1 MRARIVDKHKKEDI
15 NMEFQKTITLAD
27 GRKCI
32 LRNARLE
39 DAEALIEYLKVTA
52 KETPFLVKEPEEI
65 TLTIEQEKEF
75 IQARIDDEK
84 ELLLIGEIDGEH
96 VGNCSVM
103 AVSSMSRYRHRCSL
117 GIALY
122 QKYCGLGVGKQMF
135 QTILEVAK
143 ECGYEVAELEV
154 VTTNTQAVHLYE
166 SFGFEIYGTQKHN
179 MKYKDGSYADVYM
192 MMKEL

>member
-1 MRARIVDKHKKEDI
+1 
-15 NMEFQKTITLAD
+15 MEFQKTITLVD

-75 IQARIDDEK
+75 IQARMDDKK

-103 AVSSMSRYRHRCSL
+103 AVNSMSRYRHRCSL

-122 QKYCGLGVGKQMF
+122 QKYCGLGIGKQMF

-154 VTTNTQAVHLYE
+154 VTTNKNAVHMYE

>member
-1 MRARIVDKHKKEDI
+1 
-15 NMEFQKTITLAD
+15 MEFQRVIRLAD
-27 GRKCI
+27 GRECV
-32 LRNARLE
+32 LRNAGLE

-52 KETPFLVKEPEEI
+52 QETPFLVKEPEEI
-65 TLTIEQEKEF
+65 TLTVEEEREF
-75 IQARIDDEK
+75 IQKRMDSEK

-103 AVSSMSRYRHRCSL
+103 AVSSLSRYRHRCSI

-122 QKYCGLGVGKQMF
+122 QKFCGLGIGKEMF
-135 QTILEVAK
+135 AAILEVAK

-154 VTTNTQAVHLYE
+154 VASNEHAVHMYE
-166 SFGFEIYGTQKHN
+166 NFGFEIYGTQKHN
-179 MKYKDGSYADVYM
+179 MKYKDGNYADAYF